1 MLAAM
6 IYRFENF
13 ELDLT
18 KAELRA
24 GGIRQPLESRIFAL
38 LALLVEN
45 GDRLV
50 SRGELLEKV
59 WEGRVVSEDTLYT
72 AVKSARRAL
81 GDDGRAQRVIRTVHG
96 RGFRFVADV
105 HVTSATPPIT
115 ETADAGREVTA
126 ATETSLP
133 ALATESQ
140 PSIAVLPF
148 QFTGR
153 AKRFGMFAEAIP
165 HELIAELARLRW
177 ILVTARGSSFRF
189 RRTGLAMTDAGRL
202 LGVRYCLSGT
212 VEVIGRKVA
221 VTVELV
227 HVPDNCV
234 VWADRYEDS
243 IDNVQSVGDS
253 IRLGVLTAIELQIPL
268 HEATRARLLVPENL
282 DAWSAFHLGLQ
293 HMYRFNSVDNAAA
306 AALFERAVKINP
318 EFARAHAGLSFTH
331 FQTAF
336 MRQNDNI
343 ASETLMARRC
353 AERGF
358 QIDPLDPFVNFTMGR
373 SFWLEGDLESGLA
386 WLQRATTLSPNYAQG
401 LYSRA
406 LLETL
411 SGQGLEG
418 RRHVDLAQ
426 RLSPLDPLLYAML
439 GTRAF
444 SHMAEGD
451 DVEAANWAERAA
463 HSPGAHVFMA
473 VIASVAHSLA
483 GNEELATEWAANAHR
498 RNPDLS
504 TEDFFRAFPIKS
516 AAMRSRISKSLA
528 KLGFDH
534 QPDGKRSI

>member
-1 MLAAM
+1 M

-13 ELDLT
+13 ELDLAR
-18 KAELRA
+18 AELRA
-24 GGIRQPLESRIFAL
+24 GGQRQLLESRIFEV
-38 LALLVEN
+38 LALLVQN
-45 GDRLV
+45 GERLV
-50 SRGELLEKV
+50 SRDELLASV
-59 WEGRVVSEDTLYT
+59 WAGRVVTEDTLYT

-81 GDDGRAQRVIRTVHG
+81 GDDGRTQRLIRTIHG
-96 RGFRFVADV
+96 RGFRFVGEV
-105 HVTSATPPIT
+105 TVTSAAEPP
-115 ETADAGREVTA
+115 
-126 ATETSLP
+126 LP

-153 AKRFGMFAEAIP
+153 ARRFEMFAEAIP

-189 RRTGLAMTDAGRL
+189 HRAGLAITDAGRM

-212 VEVIGRKVA
+212 VEVIGRKLA

-227 HVPDNCV
+227 HVADDCV
-234 VWADRYEDS
+234 VWADRYTDS
-243 IDNVQSVGDS
+243 IDNVHAVRDS
-253 IRLGVLTAIELQIPL
+253 IRAGVLSAIELQVPL
-268 HEATRARLLVPENL
+268 HEAARARLLGTENL

-293 HMYRFNSVDNAAA
+293 HMYRFNPVDNAAA
-306 AALFERAVKINP
+306 EALFERAVKLNP

-336 MRQNDNI
+336 MRQSNDV
-343 ASETLMARRC
+343 AGETAMARRS
-353 AERGF
+353 AERGLE
-358 QIDPLDPFVNFTMGR
+358 IDLFDPFVNFTMGR
-373 SFWLEGDLESGLA
+373 SFWLEGDIESGLA

-411 SGQGLEG
+411 SGQGLEA
-418 RRHVDLAQ
+418 REHVDLAQ

-444 SHMAEGD
+444 SHIAEGND
-451 DVEAANWAERAA
+451 AEAADWAERAA

-473 VIASVAHSLA
+473 IIAAVAHSLA
-483 GNEELATEWAANAHR
+483 GNEDLATEWAANVHR
-498 RNPDLS
+498 RNPGLS
-504 TEDFFRAFPIKS
+504 TEDFLRAFPIRS
-516 AAMRSRISKSLA
+516 AAMRGRIAKALA
-528 KLGFDH
+528 RLGFDDLAVST
-534 QPDGKRSI
+534 QST

>member
-1 MLAAM
+1 M

-13 ELDLT
+13 ELDLD

-24 GGIRQPLESRIFAL
+24 DGQRQLVESRIFAL
-38 LALLVEN
+38 LALLVQN
-45 GDRLV
+45 GERLV
-50 SRGELLEKV
+50 SRDELLEKV

-81 GDDGRAQRVIRTVHG
+81 GDDGRAQRLIRTIHG

-105 HVTSATPPIT
+105 QVMSATPRIAAAADGDPEVAADT
-115 ETADAGREVTA
+115 ERL
-126 ATETSLP
+126 LP

-148 QFTGR
+148 HFSGR
-153 AKRFGMFAEAIP
+153 ARRFEMFAEAIP
-165 HELIAELARLRW
+165 HELIVELARLRW

-189 RRTGLAMTDAGRL
+189 RRTDMATTDIGRL
-202 LGVRYCLSGT
+202 LGVRYLLSGA
-212 VEVIGRKVA
+212 VEVAGRKLA
-221 VTVELV
+221 VTVELA
-227 HVPDNCV
+227 HVEDNRII
-234 VWADRYEDS
+234 WADRYSDS
-243 IDNVQSVGDS
+243 IDNVHSVRDS
-253 IRLGVLTAIELQIPL
+253 IRSGVLTAIELQIPL
-268 HEATRARLLVPENL
+268 HEAAQACLLAAENL

-293 HMYRFNSVDNAAA
+293 HMYRFNRVDNAAA
-306 AALFERAVKINP
+306 AALFEQAVRIKP

-336 MRQNDNI
+336 MHQSDDI
-343 ASETLMARRC
+343 ASETVMARRC
-353 AERGF
+353 AERGL
-358 QIDPLDPFVNFTMGR
+358 QIDPFDPFVNFTMGR
-373 SFWLEGDLESGLA
+373 SFWLAGDLESGLA

-411 SGQGLEG
+411 SGQGLEA
-418 RRHVDLAQ
+418 RQHVDLAQ

-444 SHMAEGD
+444 SHIAEGD
-451 DVEAANWAERAA
+451 DAEAANWAERAA

-473 VIASVAHSLA
+473 VIAAVAHSLA
-483 GNEELATEWAANAHR
+483 GNEDLATEWAANAHR

-504 TEDFFRAFPIKS
+504 TDYFFRAFPIRS
-516 AAMRSRISKSLA
+516 AAMRSRIAKSLSR
-528 KLGFDH
+528 LGFDDL
-534 QPDGKRSI
+534 PDGRRSI